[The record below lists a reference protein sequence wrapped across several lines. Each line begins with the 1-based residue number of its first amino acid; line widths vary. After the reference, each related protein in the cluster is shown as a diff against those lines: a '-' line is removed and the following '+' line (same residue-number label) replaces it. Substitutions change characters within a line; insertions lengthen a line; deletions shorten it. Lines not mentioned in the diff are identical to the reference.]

1 MNKKII
7 VLLAIFLGLQCI
19 GKIFNVV
26 DKQYGDTIPTI
37 VYQQNHDFDKLVY
50 ENHVN
55 NKNISIQASYPD
67 NIQKYIHVY
76 PTLNFIE
83 KTIVE
88 SWKPYLK
95 KDNEVVIELKINA
108 DGSKEYKFLG
118 NTGIYAAA
126 NFARIASLSP
136 TLIGDNVLINA
147 DSIIL
152 VYKFTVSN

>member
-7 VLLAIFLGLQCI
+7 ILLAIFLGLQCV
-19 GKIFNVV
+19 GKILNAL
-26 DKQYGDTIPTI
+26 DKQYGETIPPI
-37 VYQQNHDFDKLVY
+37 VYQQNHDFDKLIY
-50 ENHVN
+50 ENNVN
-55 NKNISIQASYPD
+55 NKYISIQASYPED
-67 NIQKYIHVY
+67 IQKYIHVY

-83 KTIVE
+83 KSIVE

-95 KDNEVVIELKINA
+95 KDNEVVIELKINT
-108 DGSKEYKFLG
+108 DGSKEYRFLG

-126 NFARIASLSP
+126 NSARTASLSP